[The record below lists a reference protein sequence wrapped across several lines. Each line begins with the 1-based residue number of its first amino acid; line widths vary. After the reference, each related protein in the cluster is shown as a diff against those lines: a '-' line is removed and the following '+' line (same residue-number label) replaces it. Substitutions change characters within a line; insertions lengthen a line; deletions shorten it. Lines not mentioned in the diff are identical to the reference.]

1 MSELM
6 REIEMKRV
14 GNKEKEEEGGGRA
27 RKPKV

>member
-1 MSELM
+1 M

-27 RKPKV
+27 RKHQSVVNC